1 MTMQNRPI
9 TDQLAD
15 ARAALTNVTVSRDDR
30 PDRHAHLEAVEALE
44 IQLARIRRG
53 LESTS

>member
-1 MTMQNRPI
+1 MQNRPI

-53 LESTS
+53 LESAS